1 MAYGKKGGSKRTFPA
16 TSSGTD
22 STQKKYSD
30 KGNNPALG
38 GGVGSDYGFSSK
50 VKRSSKP

>member
-1 MAYGKKGGSKRTFPA
+1 MAHEKKGGSKRTFPA

-30 KGNNPALG
+30 KDNDPALG
-38 GGVGSDYGFSSK
+38 GGVGADYGFRSK
-50 VKRSSKP
+50 VKRSTKP